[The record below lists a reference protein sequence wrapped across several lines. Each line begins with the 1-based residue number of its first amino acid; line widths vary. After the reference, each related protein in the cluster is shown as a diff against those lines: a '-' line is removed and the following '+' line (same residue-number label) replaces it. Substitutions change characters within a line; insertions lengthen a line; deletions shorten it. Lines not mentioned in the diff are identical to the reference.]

1 MQYPF
6 IAARLFN
13 TPLLIHPQKL
23 DAIIAGLG
31 PRILGGAVDLPD
43 ATDAQALLPAE
54 LFSTRKGTRGDMGYA
69 ITDGVAVVHA
79 SGALVHRSRME
90 GASTYLLGYNELAM
104 QAEDAMANPEVHAVL
119 QVWDSPGGEVAGAFE
134 YSDRIAALRGKKPMW
149 AIADNMAASAAYL
162 GGAAFEHMAI
172 TQTAYAG
179 SIGVVM
185 RHVDFSRKLANEG
198 VQVTHIYAGDHK
210 VDANPYEPLSRG
222 VQHDLQAEI
231 DGLYTMFVEAVARN
245 RNMKAEAVRATQA
258 QVYRGQAA
266 VQIGLADRVAT
277 TDQLIAELAAKRAR
291 SFPVG
296 QTARSSANDKGES
309 MSGTTSGGQQAATPA
324 AAAAAPTFTQADID
338 AARAEGR
345 AAGAAAERE
354 RIQAVEAQLLPGH
367 EALIA
372 SLKFDGK
379 STGGDAAMAV
389 NAAERNLRTV
399 QAQAAAAE
407 ANKPVGAV
415 PAPTITAVLPTAA
428 EQAAAAA
435 AAAGED
441 KTLPVEDRCK
451 ATWDKDAAVRAEFS
465 SLDAFTAFTR
475 ASEEGRAKV
484 FARA

>member
-31 PRILGGAVDLPD
+31 PRILGGAVDMPEASD
-43 ATDAQALLPAE
+43 AHALLPAE
-54 LFSTRKGTRGDMGYA
+54 LFSTRKGARGDMGYT
-69 ITDGVAVVHA
+69 ITDGVAVIHA

-90 GASTYLLGYNELAM
+90 GSSTYLLGYNELAM
-104 QAEDAMANPEVHAVL
+104 QVEDAMSNPDVHAVL

-134 YSDRIAALRGKKPMW
+134 YSDRISALRGQKPMW
-149 AIADNMAASAAYL
+149 SIADNLAASAAYL
-162 GGAAFEHMAI
+162 GGSAFEQFAI

-185 RHVDFSRKLANEG
+185 RHVDFSRKLANDG

-222 VQHDLQAEI
+222 VQQDLQGEI
-231 DGLYTMFVEAVARN
+231 DGLYTMFVDAVARS
-245 RNMKAEAVRATQA
+245 RSMKPEAVRATQA
-258 QVYRGQAA
+258 QVFRGQAA

-291 SFPVG
+291 SFPAG
-296 QTARSSANDKGES
+296 QTARSSANDKGVS
-309 MSGTTSGGQQAATPA
+309 MSGITTGGQQAATPA
-324 AAAAAPTFTQADID
+324 AASAAPTFTQADID
-338 AARAEGR
+338 SARAEGR
-345 AAGAAAERE
+345 SAGAAAERE

-372 SLKFDGK
+372 SLKFDGA

-389 NAAERNLRTV
+389 NAAERSLRTA

-407 ANKPVGAV
+407 ANKPVGA
-415 PAPTITAVLPTAA
+415 AALASITAVLPSAA

-435 AAAGED
+435 AAAAED
-441 KTLPVEDRCK
+441 KTQPVEDRCK
-451 ATWDKDAAVRAEFS
+451 ASWEKDAAVRGEFS
-465 SLDAFTAFTR
+465 SLAAYTAYTR
-475 ASEEGRAKV
+475 ATEEGRAKV
-484 FARA
+484 FART

>member
-31 PRILGGAVDLPD
+31 PRILGGAVDMPEASD
-43 ATDAQALLPAE
+43 AHALLPAE
-54 LFSTRKGTRGDMGYA
+54 LFSTRKGARGDMGYT
-69 ITDGVAVVHA
+69 ITDGVAVIHA

-90 GASTYLLGYNELAM
+90 GSSTYLLGYNELAM
-104 QAEDAMANPEVHAVL
+104 QVEDAMSNPDVHAVL

-134 YSDRIAALRGKKPMW
+134 YSDRISALRGQKPMW
-149 AIADNMAASAAYL
+149 SIADNLAASAAYL
-162 GGAAFEHMAI
+162 GGSAFEQFAI

-185 RHVDFSRKLANEG
+185 RHVDFSRKLANDG

-222 VQHDLQAEI
+222 VQQDLQGEI
-231 DGLYTMFVEAVARN
+231 DGLYTMFVDAVARS
-245 RNMKAEAVRATQA
+245 RSMKPEAVRATQA
-258 QVYRGQAA
+258 QVFRGQAA

-296 QTARSSANDKGES
+296 QTARSSANDKGVS
-309 MSGTTSGGQQAATPA
+309 MSGITTGGQQAATPA
-324 AAAAAPTFTQADID
+324 AASAAPTFTQADID
-338 AARAEGR
+338 SARAEGR
-345 AAGAAAERE
+345 SAGAAAERE

-372 SLKFDGK
+372 SLKFDGA

-389 NAAERNLRTV
+389 NAAERSLRTA

-407 ANKPVGAV
+407 ANKPVGA
-415 PAPTITAVLPTAA
+415 AALASITAVLPSAA

-435 AAAGED
+435 AASAED
-441 KTLPVEDRCK
+441 KTQPVEDRCQ
-451 ATWDKDAAVRAEFS
+451 ATWEKDAAVRGEFS
-465 SLDAFTAFTR
+465 SLAAYTAYTR
-475 ASEEGRAKV
+475 ATEEGRAKV
-484 FARA
+484 FART